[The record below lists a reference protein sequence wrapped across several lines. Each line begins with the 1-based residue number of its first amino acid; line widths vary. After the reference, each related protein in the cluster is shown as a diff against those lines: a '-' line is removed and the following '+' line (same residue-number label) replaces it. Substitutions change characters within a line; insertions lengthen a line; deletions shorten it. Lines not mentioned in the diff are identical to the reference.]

1 MVRITMKI
9 IGSDDSN
16 RDQMIDD
23 SDNNH
28 STENDNDEIRIH
40 SRHRWQVRREVNEC
54 EDQVECSL
62 GWLHVDLIKKVEDDI
77 LKKMCSLSLENELPS
92 RLPKLNF
99 NNLDI
104 LNSERSDGGSCGNG
118 SSGKSVHLLVGL
130 NSELTTISE
139 KM

>member
-54 EDQVECSL
+54 EDQVEGSL
-62 GWLHVDLIKKVEDDI
+62 GRLHVDLIKKVEDDT
-77 LKKMCSLSLENELPS
+77 KMCSLSLENELP
-92 RLPKLNF
+92 
-99 NNLDI
+99 
-104 LNSERSDGGSCGNG
+104 
-118 SSGKSVHLLVGL
+118 
-130 NSELTTISE
+130 
-139 KM
+139 